1 MAKEENNKINY
12 TIACVSEFARAKA
25 LTLRQAMQYLYNH
38 KALDFIDENYDAEH
52 TLSFQDAVNDMTEIC
67 RQNGGLIA

>member
-1 MAKEENNKINY
+1 MAKEEINKINY

-38 KALDFIDENYDAEH
+38 KALD
-52 TLSFQDAVNDMTEIC
+52 LKM
-67 RQNGGLIA
+67 